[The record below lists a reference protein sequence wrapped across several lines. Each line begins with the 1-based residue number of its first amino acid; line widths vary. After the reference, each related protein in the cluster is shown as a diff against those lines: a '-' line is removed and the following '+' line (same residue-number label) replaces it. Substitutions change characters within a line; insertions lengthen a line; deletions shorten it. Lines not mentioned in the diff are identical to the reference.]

1 MGSIS
6 VSINGRVNIDIVF
19 HDQHTASSS
28 IKVVEMESSEPHET
42 GKVAIIKGVAS
53 TSHITIHHNNTG
65 YIDAFGQ
72 EVSFSNVTRMALQ
85 ASRQMSLEDN
95 QANTVIFSCDNFIAY
110 SQVDASNNVKLVPHY
125 TSGTASYT
133 VFLYGT

>member
-1 MGSIS
+1 MGGLQ

-53 TSHITIHHNNTG
+53 TSHITIQHNNTG
-65 YIDAFGQ
+65 YVDASGQ
-72 EVSFSNVTRMALQ
+72 AVSFSKVTRMALQ

-95 QANTVIFSCDNFIAY
+95 KANTVICSCDNLIAY
-110 SQVDASNNVKLVPHY
+110 SQVDTSNNVKLVPHY